1 MKGVRSLN
9 LQNISIARKLSIL
22 IFSSIII
29 FCLIGGT
36 GFYFM
41 DKMSKDSTA
50 MYEDAVLPIKWQAQ
64 IRINNRAV
72 DSMLLEMLLTS
83 NKKNKDQLNEDI
95 VSYMDDNKELIEKLE
110 NSYLT
115 KNADEKVKQYKV
127 ENEKYITEL
136 QEIINFSTRGN
147 NTLGYVRYQEDVKP
161 TRERLNAIMKELGN
175 NLENQAEEL
184 NKNSMKSNNMSKII
198 IIVVIILSLVL
209 KTGLGTL
216 IVRMIVNPLKNI
228 QELMVQAE
236 KGDLTVEGKYRSK
249 DEIGVL
255 TTSFNSMMSRLRELM
270 KQVNGTSKQVA
281 ASSEELTASAEEST
295 KASEEVASTIQE
307 VASGA
312 ELQVKNTMESTK
324 VVEEMAISIHQIA
337 SNAKNIS
344 TNALDTSQKATDGNK
359 AIYSTIEQMSS
370 INATVSELS
379 HIVKGLGDRSQD
391 IGNIVEEITSIANQ
405 TNLLALNAA
414 IESARAGEYGKGF
427 AVVADEVRKLAEQ
440 SANSANNISEL
451 IALIQHETKIAVQ
464 SMDKTTNEVAGGIDI
479 VNKAGESF
487 EQIRTSVD
495 EVAKQLQDVSNSA
508 QQLSI
513 SSEQVLQAEQL
524 LAEIADEA
532 ASGTQNVA
540 ASIEEQ
546 LASMQEISASAESLS
561 SMASSLQE
569 QISRFKV

>member
-1 MKGVRSLN
+1 MK
-9 LQNISIARKLSIL
+9 LQNVSIARKLFIL
-22 IFSSIII
+22 IFTSIII

-41 DKMSKDSTA
+41 DKMSKNSTE
-50 MYEDAVLPIKWQAQ
+50 MYDESVLPIKWQAQ

-72 DSMLLEMLLTS
+72 DGTALEMLLTS
-83 NKKNKDQLNEDI
+83 NKKIKDQLNEDI
-95 VSYMDDNKELIEKLE
+95 VSYMNDNEELIKKLE
-110 NSYLT
+110 NSGLS
-115 KNADEKVKQYKV
+115 KPAMEKVSQYKI
-127 ENEKYITEL
+127 ENEKYIDEL
-136 QEIINFSTRGN
+136 TQTVNFAIRGN
-147 NTLGYVRYQEDVKP
+147 NTLGYVKYQQDVQP
-161 TRERLNAIMKELGN
+161 SREKLNTIMSDLGN
-175 NLENQAEEL
+175 YLENQAEEL
-184 NKNSMKSNNMSKII
+184 NTNSIKSSNTSKII
-198 IIVVIILSLVL
+198 IIVIIILALVL

-216 IVRMIVNPLKNI
+216 IVRMIVNPLKSI

-236 KGDLTVEGKYRSK
+236 EGDLTVEGKYRSK

-270 KQVNGTSKQVA
+270 RQVNGTSEQVA

-307 VASGA
+307 VAAGA

-344 TNALDTSQKATDGNK
+344 SNAVETSQKAMDGNK
-359 AIYSTIEQMSS
+359 AIHSTIEQMGS

-379 HIVKGLGDRSQD
+379 LIVKGLGDRSQD
-391 IGNIVEEITSIANQ
+391 IGNIVEEITSIATQ

-414 IESARAGEYGKGF
+414 IESARAGESGKGF

-451 IALIQHETKIAVQ
+451 ITLIQLETKIAVQ

-513 SSEQVLQAEQL
+513 GSDQVLQTEKL

-546 LASMQEISASAESLS
+546 LASMQEISASAESLAN
-561 SMASSLQE
+561 MASSLQE

>member
-1 MKGVRSLN
+1 M
-9 LQNISIARKLSIL
+9 
-22 IFSSIII
+22 
-29 FCLIGGT
+29 IGGT

-41 DKMSKDSTA
+41 DKMSKNSTE
-50 MYEDAVLPIKWQAQ
+50 MYDESVLPIKWQAQ

-72 DSMLLEMLLTS
+72 DGTALEMLLTS
-83 NKKNKDQLNEDI
+83 NKKIKDQLNEEI
-95 VSYMDDNKELIEKLE
+95 VSYMNDSEELIKKLE
-110 NSYLT
+110 NSGLS
-115 KNADEKVKQYKV
+115 KPAMEKVSQYKI
-127 ENEKYITEL
+127 ENEKYIDEL
-136 QEIINFSTRGN
+136 KQTLNFAMRGN
-147 NTLGYVRYQEDVKP
+147 NTLGYVKYQQDVQP
-161 TRERLNAIMKELGN
+161 SREKLNTIMSDLGN
-175 NLENQAEEL
+175 YLENQAEEL
-184 NKNSMKSNNMSKII
+184 NSNSIKSSNTSKII
-198 IIVVIILSLVL
+198 IIVIIILALVL

-236 KGDLTVEGKYRSK
+236 EGDLTVEGKYRSK

-255 TTSFNSMMSRLRELM
+255 TTSFNSMVSRLRELM
-270 KQVNGTSKQVA
+270 RQVNGTSEQVA

-307 VASGA
+307 VAAGA
-312 ELQVKNTMESTK
+312 ELQVKNTLESTK

-344 TNALDTSQKATDGNK
+344 TNAVETSQKATDGNK
-359 AIYSTIEQMSS
+359 AIHSTIEQMSS
-370 INATVSELS
+370 INTTVSELS
-379 HIVKGLGDRSQD
+379 LIVKGLGDRSQD
-391 IGNIVEEITSIANQ
+391 IGNIVEEITSIATQ

-414 IESARAGEYGKGF
+414 IESARAGESGKGF

-451 IALIQHETKIAVQ
+451 IALIQRETKIAVQ
-464 SMDKTTNEVAGGIDI
+464 SMDKTTNEVAGGIDS

-513 SSEQVLQAEQL
+513 GSDQVLQAEKL

-546 LASMQEISASAESLS
+546 LASMQEISASAESLAN
-561 SMASSLQE
+561 MANSLQE
-569 QISRFKV
+569 QIGRFKV